1 MNRRCLTSLVATLIV
16 CFLACSSASARVC
29 FLPDSTDCGEGD
41 VVGSSNVDVPC
52 QYSSCPAYNT
62 NYQECYDE
70 RTYNNGGVNVTC
82 KQIKCKLSKSEC
94 EKQEA
99 DPNSSQCCN
108 FDRDSGCYYM
118 GSCKL
123 CNRDVFDSEKNL
135 GEGYDCRPC
144 KDKNGTFYNCTAIGK
159 ECNQINS
166 NYTSSCGDSQI
177 AKEVEGIKDI
187 HGNQCYTCEDKPAGS
202 TCTYKYGHLTL
213 DDDTHGDS
221 ILTEQLYRSF
231 QIHAGNTEGASYY
244 WNGSGSRDHY
254 NIDDASGYQ
263 IYSKIDK
270 NSKSCQKGNKTAYE
284 TICPGTAKGFCEKS
298 KRKFVPNGCSSEPY
312 VVGRLTVVG
321 MEFGACGC
329 DTSKRLYD
337 TEAACRDANSGAKS
351 LECTPYDRWCY
362 QTCEDA
368 GMYSSE
374 DACKTNAPKY
384 TECNFNGSCYK
395 RNKIGWGIHYTHKV
409 EKLSNR
415 TYVCSKKK
423 YDGSDVSGYSST
435 SWNVYVMNGD
445 NDNRAQALNGNKYR
459 DIDDHEGEVRYPAGK
474 YKICFDNSFA
484 GSSGGNISMYY
495 MHLAKRSGDWC
506 DYRWNDHASQWPPD
520 ENNKEFCS
528 DAFIFTSSTSCII
541 ATFED
546 NTEYYVQGNFKV
558 RDGIRNGEYIDTCKQ
573 QEQAPY

>member
-1 MNRRCLTSLVATLIV
+1 M
-16 CFLACSSASARVC
+16 
-29 FLPDSTDCGEGD
+29 
-41 VVGSSNVDVPC
+41 
-52 QYSSCPAYNT
+52 
-62 NYQECYDE
+62 
-70 RTYNNGGVNVTC
+70 
-82 KQIKCKLSKSEC
+82 
-94 EKQEA
+94 
-99 DPNSSQCCN
+99 
-108 FDRDSGCYYM
+108 
-118 GSCKL
+118 
-123 CNRDVFDSEKNL
+123 
-135 GEGYDCRPC
+135 
-144 KDKNGTFYNCTAIGK
+144 
-159 ECNQINS
+159 
-166 NYTSSCGDSQI
+166 
-177 AKEVEGIKDI
+177 
-187 HGNQCYTCEDKPAGS
+187 
-202 TCTYKYGHLTL
+202 
-213 DDDTHGDS
+213 
-221 ILTEQLYRSF
+221 
-231 QIHAGNTEGASYY
+231 
-244 WNGSGSRDHY
+244 
-254 NIDDASGYQ
+254 
-263 IYSKIDK
+263 
-270 NSKSCQKGNKTAYE
+270 
-284 TICPGTAKGFCEKS
+284 
-298 KRKFVPNGCSSEPY
+298 
-312 VVGRLTVVG
+312 GRLTVVG

-506 DYRWNDHASQWPPD
+506 DYRWNDHASQWHPD